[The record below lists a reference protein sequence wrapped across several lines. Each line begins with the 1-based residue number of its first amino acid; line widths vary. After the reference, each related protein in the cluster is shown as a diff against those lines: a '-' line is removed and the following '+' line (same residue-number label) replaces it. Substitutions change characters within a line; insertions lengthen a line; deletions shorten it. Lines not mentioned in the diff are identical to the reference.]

1 MVDDANARPDTA
13 ARMLGLPG
21 FMVLAAGEYG
31 GELEL
36 LVETISTVSGCEGC
50 GVVAIPHGRREH
62 VVRDVPS
69 GGRPVTTL
77 VWRKRIWRCEEPRC
91 DRRTW
96 SERSEAIRPKA
107 ALTERA
113 RMWATRRIGEDG
125 DTVEDLRLELGVS
138 WGTVMRAVREYG
150 APLVDDPDRLAG
162 VVGLGVDET
171 AWLRATATRSTQYVT
186 GLVDLSPG
194 RPARLLDVVPG
205 RSGRAYASWIV
216 DREDS
221 WRAGIGFAALDPFR
235 GYATALRT
243 ELPHAVRVLDA
254 FHVVRLGFE
263 AVDEVRRRVQQQTLG
278 HRGRTGDPL
287 YGIRRELRRGADKLS
302 ERALERVCTALDV
315 GDPDGEVAAAWW
327 CAQRLRDVYRAASP
341 EQGRQR
347 GATVLEALLSC
358 PVPELVRL
366 GRTLRSWRS
375 EWLAYF
381 DTAGASNG
389 PTEAMNLLIDK
400 IRRLGHGFRNYDNYR
415 LRLLLYCGV
424 DWQTD
429 PTPRIRRRRPRM
441 VG

>member
-69 GGRPVTTL
+69 GGRPVTL

-186 GLVDLSPG
+186 GIVDLSPG

-278 HRGRTGDPL
+278 HRGRKGDPL

-341 EQGRQR
+341 EQARQR
-347 GATVLEALLSC
+347 GANVLEALLSC

>member
-69 GGRPVTTL
+69 GGRPVTL

-254 FHVVRLGFE
+254 FHVVRFGFE

-278 HRGRTGDPL
+278 HRGRKGDPL

>member
-69 GGRPVTTL
+69 GGRPVTL

-171 AWLRATATRSTQYVT
+171 AWLPATATRSTQYVT

-278 HRGRTGDPL
+278 HRGRKGDPL

>member
-69 GGRPVTTL
+69 GGRPVTL

-278 HRGRTGDPL
+278 HRGRKGDPL

-341 EQGRQR
+341 EQARQR

-400 IRRLGHGFRNYDNYR
+400 IRRLGHGFRNYDNY
-415 LRLLLYCGV
+415 
-424 DWQTD
+424 
-429 PTPRIRRRRPRM
+429 
-441 VG
+441 

>member
-69 GGRPVTTL
+69 GGRPVTL

-171 AWLRATATRSTQYVT
+171 AWLPATATRSTQYVT

-243 ELPHAVRVLDA
+243 ELPDAVRVLDA

-278 HRGRTGDPL
+278 HRGRKGDPL

-341 EQGRQR
+341 EQARQR

-381 DTAGASNG
+381 DTAGANNG

>member
-1 MVDDANARPDTA
+1 MDDANARPDTA

-69 GGRPVTTL
+69 GGRPVTL

-278 HRGRTGDPL
+278 HRGRKGDPL

-347 GATVLEALLSC
+347 GATVLEPLLSC

>member
-1 MVDDANARPDTA
+1 
-13 ARMLGLPG
+13 
-21 FMVLAAGEYG
+21 
-31 GELEL
+31 
-36 LVETISTVSGCEGC
+36 
-50 GVVAIPHGRREH
+50 
-62 VVRDVPS
+62 
-69 GGRPVTTL
+69 
-77 VWRKRIWRCEEPRC
+77 
-91 DRRTW
+91 
-96 SERSEAIRPKA
+96 
-107 ALTERA
+107 
-113 RMWATRRIGEDG
+113 MWATRRIGEDA
-125 DTVEDLRLELGVS
+125 DTVEDLRLQLGVS

-186 GLVDLSPG
+186 GIVDLFPG

-205 RSGRAYASWIV
+205 RSGRAYASWIG

-254 FHVVRLGFE
+254 FHVVRLGFQ

-327 CAQRLRDVYRAASP
+327 CAQQLRDVYRAASS

-347 GATVLEALLSC
+347 AATVLEALLSC

-375 EWLAYF
+375 QWLAYF
-381 DTAGASNG
+381 DTGGASNG
-389 PTEAMNLLIDK
+389 PTEALNLLIDK

-441 VG
+441 VGESRKCPLMR

>member
-62 VVRDVPS
+62 VVRAVPS
-69 GGRPVTTL
+69 GGRPVTL

-278 HRGRTGDPL
+278 HRGRKGDPL

-389 PTEAMNLLIDK
+389 PTEALNLLIDK

>member
-69 GGRPVTTL
+69 GGRPVTL

-278 HRGRTGDPL
+278 HRGRKGDPL

-347 GATVLEALLSC
+347 GAPVLEALLSC

-389 PTEAMNLLIDK
+389 PPEAMNLLIDK

>member
-1 MVDDANARPDTA
+1 MEDDANPPRDTA

-21 FMVLAAGEYG
+21 FVVLAAGEYG

-36 LVETISTVSGCEGC
+36 LVETTATLAGCESC
-50 GVVAIPHGRREH
+50 GVVATPHGRREH
-62 VVRDVPS
+62 LVRDIPS
-69 GGRPVTTL
+69 GGRPVTL
-77 VWRKRIWRCEEPRC
+77 VWRKRIWRCAEPAC
-91 DRRTW
+91 ARRTW
-96 SERSEAIRPKA
+96 SERCEAIRPKA

-113 RMWATRRIGEDG
+113 RRWATRRIGEDG

-150 APLVDDPDRLAG
+150 RPLVDDPDRLAG

-186 GLVDLSPG
+186 GIVDLTPG
-194 RPARLLDVVPG
+194 RPARLLDVVRG
-205 RSGRAYASWIV
+205 RSASAYASWIAE
-216 DREDS
+216 RERA
-221 WRAGIGFAALDPFR
+221 WRAGIRFAALDPFH
-235 GYATALRT
+235 GYARALRS
-243 ELPHAVRVLDA
+243 ELPAAVRVLDA

-278 HRGRTGDPL
+278 HRGRKGDPL
-287 YGIRRELRRGADKLS
+287 YGVRRELRRGADKLS
-302 ERALERVCTALDV
+302 ERARERVCTALEA

-327 CAQRLRDVYRAASP
+327 CAQRLREVYRAATP
-341 EQGRQR
+341 EQGRKR
-347 GATVLEALLSC
+347 AASVLEALLTC
-358 PVPELVRL
+358 PVPELARL

>member
-1 MVDDANARPDTA
+1 MAEDANARPDTA

-21 FMVLAAGEYG
+21 FVVLAAGEYG

-36 LVETISTVSGCEGC
+36 LVETTSTVSGCEGC
-50 GVVAIPHGRREH
+50 GVVATAHGRREH
-62 VVRDVPS
+62 IVRDVPS
-69 GGRPVTTL
+69 GGRPVTL
-77 VWRKRIWRCEEPRC
+77 VWRKRIWRCAEPRC
-91 DRRTW
+91 ERRTW
-96 SERSEAIRPKA
+96 SEISEAIRPKA

-162 VVGLGVDET
+162 VLGLGVDET

-186 GLVDLSPG
+186 GIVDLTPG

-205 RSGRAYASWIV
+205 RSASAYAGWIGE
-216 DREDS
+216 REDA
-221 WRAGIGFAALDPFR
+221 WRAGVSFAALDPFR
-235 GYATALRT
+235 GYAAALRT
-243 ELPHAVRVLDA
+243 ELPDAVRVLDA

-278 HRGRTGDPL
+278 HRGRKGDPL

-302 ERALERVCTALDV
+302 ERARDRVCAALDV

-327 CAQRLRDVYRAASP
+327 CAQRLREVYRAASP

-347 GATVLEALLSC
+347 AAAVLEALLTC

-366 GRTLRSWRS
+366 GRTLRSWRG

-415 LRLLLYCGV
+415 LRLLLYCEIGRAHV
-424 DWQTD
+424 
-429 PTPRIRRRRPRM
+429 
-441 VG
+441 

>member
-69 GGRPVTTL
+69 GGRPVTL

-278 HRGRTGDPL
+278 HRGRKGDPL

-389 PTEAMNLLIDK
+389 PTEAMNLLTDK

>member
-36 LVETISTVSGCEGC
+36 LVETISTVSGCAGC

-69 GGRPVTTL
+69 GGRPVTL

-278 HRGRTGDPL
+278 HRGRKGDPL

>member
-69 GGRPVTTL
+69 GGRPVTL

-186 GLVDLSPG
+186 GIVDLSPG

-278 HRGRTGDPL
+278 HRGRKGDPL

-389 PTEAMNLLIDK
+389 PTEAMNLLTDK

>member
-69 GGRPVTTL
+69 GGRPVTL

-278 HRGRTGDPL
+278 HRGRKGDPL

-302 ERALERVCTALDV
+302 ERALERVCTALAV

-347 GATVLEALLSC
+347 DATVLEALLSC

>member
-36 LVETISTVSGCEGC
+36 LVETISTVGGCEGC

-69 GGRPVTTL
+69 GGRPVTL

-171 AWLRATATRSTQYVT
+171 AWLRATATRSTRYVT
-186 GLVDLSPG
+186 GIVDLSPG
-194 RPARLLDVVPG
+194 RPARLLDVVLG
-205 RSGRAYASWIV
+205 RSGRAYASWIG

-254 FHVVRLGFE
+254 FHVMRLGVQ

-327 CAQRLRDVYRAASP
+327 CAQQLRDVYRAASS

-347 GATVLEALLSC
+347 AATVLEALLSC

-375 EWLAYF
+375 EWLASF
-381 DTAGASNG
+381 DTGGASNG
-389 PTEAMNLLIDK
+389 PTEALNLLIDK

-424 DWQTD
+424 DWQTN

-441 VG
+441 VA

>member
-36 LVETISTVSGCEGC
+36 LVETIATVGGCEGC

-62 VVRDVPS
+62 LVRDVPS
-69 GGRPVTTL
+69 GGRPVTL
-77 VWRKRIWRCEEPRC
+77 VWRKRIWRCEEPGC

-125 DTVEDLRLELGVS
+125 DTVEDLRVELGVS

-171 AWLRATATRSTQYVT
+171 AWLRATATRSPQYVT
-186 GLVDLSPG
+186 GIVDLSPG

-205 RSGRAYASWIV
+205 RSGRAYASWIG

-243 ELPHAVRVLDA
+243 ELPPAVRVLDA
-254 FHVVRLGFE
+254 FHVVRLGFQ

-327 CAQRLRDVYRAASP
+327 CAQQLRDVYRAASS

-347 GATVLEALLSC
+347 AATVLEALLSC

-381 DTAGASNG
+381 DTGGASNG

-441 VG
+441 VA

>member
-69 GGRPVTTL
+69 GGRPVTL

-186 GLVDLSPG
+186 GIVDLSPG

-278 HRGRTGDPL
+278 HRGRKGDPL

>member
-1 MVDDANARPDTA
+1 MST
-13 ARMLGLPG
+13 
-21 FMVLAAGEYG
+21 

-69 GGRPVTTL
+69 GGRPVTL

-113 RMWATRRIGEDG
+113 RMWAIRRIGEDG

-186 GLVDLSPG
+186 GIVDLSPG

-205 RSGRAYASWIV
+205 RSDRAYASWIG

-254 FHVVRLGFE
+254 FHVVRLGFQ

-287 YGIRRELRRGADKLS
+287 YGIRREL
-302 ERALERVCTALDV
+302 
-315 GDPDGEVAAAWW
+315 AAAPTSSPSARSSG
-327 CAQRLRDVYRAASP
+327 CAPRSTSATPTARWPRPGGAPNGYVTSTAPPVPSRAASGPRPCSRRCFPARSPNSSGSAAPCARGRASGSPTSTPP
-341 EQGRQR
+341 EP
-347 GATVLEALLSC
+347 ATA
-358 PVPELVRL
+358 
-366 GRTLRSWRS
+366 
-375 EWLAYF
+375 
-381 DTAGASNG
+381 
-389 PTEAMNLLIDK
+389 
-400 IRRLGHGFRNYDNYR
+400 
-415 LRLLLYCGV
+415 
-424 DWQTD
+424 
-429 PTPRIRRRRPRM
+429 RPRP
-441 VG
+441 

>member
-62 VVRDVPS
+62 VVRDVLS
-69 GGRPVTTL
+69 GGRPVTL

-186 GLVDLSPG
+186 GIVDLSPG

-243 ELPHAVRVLDA
+243 ELPDAVRVLDA

-278 HRGRTGDPL
+278 HRGRKGDPL

-389 PTEAMNLLIDK
+389 PTEAMNLLTDK

>member
-1 MVDDANARPDTA
+1 
-13 ARMLGLPG
+13 
-21 FMVLAAGEYG
+21 MVLAAGEYG

-69 GGRPVTTL
+69 GGRPVTL

-171 AWLRATATRSTQYVT
+171 AWLPATATRSTQYVT
-186 GLVDLSPG
+186 GIVDLSPG

-263 AVDEVRRRVQQQTLG
+263 AVDEVRRRVQ
-278 HRGRTGDPL
+278 
-287 YGIRRELRRGADKLS
+287 
-302 ERALERVCTALDV
+302 
-315 GDPDGEVAAAWW
+315 
-327 CAQRLRDVYRAASP
+327 
-341 EQGRQR
+341 
-347 GATVLEALLSC
+347 
-358 PVPELVRL
+358 
-366 GRTLRSWRS
+366 
-375 EWLAYF
+375 
-381 DTAGASNG
+381 
-389 PTEAMNLLIDK
+389 
-400 IRRLGHGFRNYDNYR
+400 
-415 LRLLLYCGV
+415 
-424 DWQTD
+424 
-429 PTPRIRRRRPRM
+429 
-441 VG
+441 

>member
-69 GGRPVTTL
+69 GGRPVTL

-278 HRGRTGDPL
+278 HRGRKGDPL

>member
-1 MVDDANARPDTA
+1 
-13 ARMLGLPG
+13 
-21 FMVLAAGEYG
+21 MVLGPGEYG
-31 GELEL
+31 GELEP
-36 LVETISTVSGCEGC
+36 LVETIATVSGWEGC
-50 GVVAIPHGRREH
+50 GVVAVPHGRREH

-69 GGRPVTTL
+69 GGRPVTL

-113 RMWATRRIGEDG
+113 RMWATRRIGEDA
-125 DTVEDLRLELGVS
+125 DTVEDLRLQLGVS

-150 APLVDDPDRLAG
+150 APRVDDPDRLAG
-162 VVGLGVDET
+162 VAGLGVDET
-171 AWLRATATRSTQYVT
+171 DWPRATTARSPQYVT
-186 GLVDLSPG
+186 GIVDLSPG

-205 RSGRAYASWIV
+205 RSGRAYASWIG

-254 FHVVRLGFE
+254 FHVVRLGFQ

-302 ERALERVCTALDV
+302 ERSSRSPRRARCGSPPTPARSPPRRSSTSANDCCTIPTGQSSSSSTATPPTAPAPCRSSSRPPT
-315 GDPDGEVAAAWW
+315 GGCGCSCCPATPRNSTPTNGSGRTSRPTASAAP
-327 CAQRLRDVYRAASP
+327 ASP
-341 EQGRQR
+341 
-347 GATVLEALLSC
+347 
-358 PVPELVRL
+358 
-366 GRTLRSWRS
+366 
-375 EWLAYF
+375 
-381 DTAGASNG
+381 
-389 PTEAMNLLIDK
+389 
-400 IRRLGHGFRNYDNYR
+400 
-415 LRLLLYCGV
+415 
-424 DWQTD
+424 D
-429 PTPRIRRRRPRM
+429 PTDRKSTRLNSSH
-441 VG
+441 

>member
-21 FMVLAAGEYG
+21 FLVLAAGEYG

-69 GGRPVTTL
+69 GGRPVTL

-96 SERSEAIRPKA
+96 SERSEAIRPKG

-171 AWLRATATRSTQYVT
+171 AWLRATATRSTRYVT
-186 GLVDLSPG
+186 GIVDLSPG

-205 RSGRAYASWIV
+205 RSGRAYASWIG

-221 WRAGIGFAALDPFR
+221 WRAGIGVAALDPFR

-254 FHVVRLGFE
+254 FHVMRLGVQ

-327 CAQRLRDVYRAASP
+327 CAQQLRDVYRAASS

-347 GATVLEALLSC
+347 AATVLEALLSC

-381 DTAGASNG
+381 DTGGASNG
-389 PTEAMNLLIDK
+389 PTEALNLLIDK

-424 DWQTD
+424 DWQTN

-441 VG
+441 MA